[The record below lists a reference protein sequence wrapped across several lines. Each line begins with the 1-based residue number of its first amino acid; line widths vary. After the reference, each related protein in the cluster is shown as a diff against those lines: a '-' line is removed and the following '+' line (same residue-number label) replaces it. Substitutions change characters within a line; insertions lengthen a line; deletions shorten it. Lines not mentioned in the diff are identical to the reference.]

1 MRIGVISVFS
11 RKFIS
16 LCSLVFCLEAGSLT
30 VQAQEVLDSRRDTYE
45 NRTPA
50 IIEMGLMTNFPD
62 GQFHPERVLSRA
74 QLATILVKTFG
85 LDQRISEQ
93 ENNLLLSDVPNNHW
107 AFESIQLVLKNSI
120 LHLDE
125 QGRFLP
131 DQPVTRAA
139 GLAAFAQAYGILYL
153 SDAEISRIL
162 NSYPD
167 SDRIP
172 DWARRAIASAIFEDL
187 VNIDSTNNR
196 LNPDRLMTRAD
207 MVYTL
212 SQYLAK
218 QENPGTIPT
227 IPLD

>member
-1 MRIGVISVFS
+1 MFS

-16 LCSLVFCLEAGSLT
+16 LCSLMFCLEAGSLA
-30 VQAQEVLDSRRDTYE
+30 VQAQAFPDSRSDTYE
-45 NRTPA
+45 NRTA
-50 IIEMGLMTNFPD
+50 EIIEMGLMTNYPD

-85 LDQRISEQ
+85 LDRRVPAQ
-93 ENNLLLSDVPNNHW
+93 ESSFLLSDVASNHW
-107 AFESIQLVLKNSI
+107 AFQNIQLVLKNGI

-153 SDAEISRIL
+153 GDAEISQIL

-172 DWARRAIASAIFEDL
+172 AWARRAIASAIFENL
-187 VNIDSTNNR
+187 VNIDPTNNL
-196 LNPDRLMTRAD
+196 LNPDRLMTRGD

>member
-1 MRIGVISVFS
+1 MFS
-11 RKFIS
+11 RKLIS
-16 LCSLVFCLEAGSLT
+16 LCSLVFCLEAGSLA
-30 VQAQEVLDSRRDTYE
+30 VQAQAFLNSRSDTYE
-45 NRTPA
+45 NRTA
-50 IIEMGLMTNFPD
+50 EIIEMGLMTNYPD

-74 QLATILVKTFG
+74 QLATILVKTFR
-85 LDQRISEQ
+85 LDRRIPAQ
-93 ENNLLLSDVPNNHW
+93 ESNFLLSDVASNHW
-107 AFESIQLVLKNSI
+107 AFQNIQLVLKNGI

-153 SDAEISRIL
+153 GDAEISQIL

-172 DWARRAIASAIFEDL
+172 DWARRAIASAIFENL
-187 VNIDSTNNR
+187 VNIDPTNNL

>member
-1 MRIGVISVFS
+1 VFS
-11 RKFIS
+11 RKIIS
-16 LCSLVFCLEAGSLT
+16 LCSLLFCLEAGSLM
-30 VQAQEVLDSRRDTYE
+30 VQAQEVDSSRDAYE
-45 NRTPA
+45 NRTQE
-50 IIEMGLMTNFPD
+50 IILMGLMTNYPD

-85 LDQRISEQ
+85 LDQRIPEQ
-93 ENNLLLSDVPNNHW
+93 ANNLPLSDVPNDHW
-107 AFESIQLVLKNSI
+107 AFNNIQLVLQNRI

-139 GLAAFAQAYGILYL
+139 GFAAFTQAYGVLYL

-162 NSYPD
+162 SSYPD

-172 DWARRAIASAIFEDL
+172 DWARRAIASAIFEEL
-187 VNIDSTNNR
+187 VNIDSANNR
-196 LNPDRLMTRAD
+196 LNPDRLMTRED
-207 MVYTL
+207 MVYAL

-227 IPLD
+227 IPLE